1 MMKNTTEE
9 QVKILCIK
17 MGISV
22 AELARRCGK
31 SPQTF
36 SQKMKRKR
44 LTPDDLKE
52 IADVCGIDKPLSTHI
67 ARHTFATIALANK
80 VSIESIAK
88 MLGYTDIRTTKIYAK
103 IMDRTISSEMQAMR
117 QKFAI

>member
-1 MMKNTTEE
+1 MKNTTEE

-52 IADVCGIDKPLSTHI
+52 IADVTGC
-67 ARHTFATIALANK
+67 TFETAFILPNGERITQ
-80 VSIESIAK
+80 E
-88 MLGYTDIRTTKIYAK
+88 G
-103 IMDRTISSEMQAMR
+103 
-117 QKFAI
+117 

>member
-1 MMKNTTEE
+1 MYL
-9 QVKILCIK
+9 II
-17 MGISV
+17 

-52 IADVCGIDKPLSTHI
+52 IADVTGC
-67 ARHTFATIALANK
+67 TFETAFILPNG
-80 VSIESIAK
+80 E
-88 MLGYTDIRTTKIYAK
+88 KI
-103 IMDRTISSEMQAMR
+103 T
-117 QKFAI
+117 